1 MATVKD
7 NPTGKDFD
15 AMPDDG
21 KRYLV
26 IPEAL
31 GGFRRGTAVSA
42 RDLGPGAQLS
52 RLVDQG
58 YLSPLSAEEAAQAPP
73 ARPGGF
79 LPPPVPVGQE
89 TRAEDE
95 EDNPAADNA
104 PAAEEAAD
112 FRPAADEAADF
123 RPAADDLLDLPAP
136 PRDTPSP
143 PPGDEPGAKPFG
155 GRKGR

>member
-21 KRYLV
+21 RRYMV

-31 GGFRRGTAVSA
+31 GAFRRGTAVSA

-58 YLSPLSAEEAAQAPP
+58 YLSPLSAEDAAQAPP
-73 ARPGGF
+73 AQPGGF
-79 LPPPVPVGQE
+79 LPPPAPVEQA
-89 TRAEDE
+89 TRADE
-95 EDNPAADNA
+95 EEDDPAADHD
-104 PAAEEAAD
+104 PTPEEAAD
-112 FRPAADEAADF
+112 FRPAADA
-123 RPAADDLLDLPAP
+123 LLDLPAP
-136 PRDTPSP
+136 PRDTPPP